1 MTSPLEFTREAK
13 LGKNRRKHKN
23 SKNGCINCK
32 KRRVKC
38 SEDLPACLNCIKHKV
53 TCSYLSYT
61 EQQLQEIRLAKA
73 LNAEDSDDT
82 KPIKTSPGKGRNDS
96 ASPRSAPPSE
106 SVSVA
111 DLNVDLRYVYFATP
125 APALLRTLSPPGV
138 SLGVIPTLQYWP
150 AASQGKGHASELPH
164 TFPCAGPDYHDNHA
178 HLINNESSSQLDE
191 REITQDYDNL
201 LHPTSDGPE
210 RTIIYPVYSIS
221 DRAMRDHLSPPPL
234 PPTYIKPKV
243 QAAPPGVRQARRTL
257 LRTSSYPRPHS
268 TNSLPGALHEPR
280 SFRCVGLAKVNY
292 ISLMLSNIVKTGP
305 RINSGTISL
314 EEIRS
319 FYWSWINSFIY
330 RLHDSPLMF
339 SCLINFSTNYLLSNN
354 LHGLLSITNRSRLK
368 NALIVILVRNYGIV
382 IKLLREALNTA
393 NNPEL
398 CLSVSYI
405 LSLMSIY
412 DPEATLHSINCFR
425 DGLFGVLS
433 HHLHLARK
441 YSHPPTILIPA
452 YLRFMKNIERS
463 VYYPGYDPTC
473 LLEFQEVLVSF
484 DAITQWHVACQARS
498 SEDASSRR
506 ADFLFGKYNDLCQF
520 MSDTLSVYLPQI
532 NYNLD
537 NLALQQQ
544 VLFEML
550 YRWVRFWPSRFLMI
564 NASTHPLEK
573 ILALFYKALQKM
585 LYAILP
591 QIKFFFL
598 RDLELPLMM
607 AVMDVNDDYNIF
619 DHELDQYVC
628 SGDDLPDE
636 LYRTRLGQFKEMV
649 AYLIRLSLYFQR
661 RTTILYR
668 FTMAEE
674 PSQRQFPIDDIKTWM
689 KLIDSIKRAQQEFS
703 YAVGFQEQCIQRF
716 KFTLIQAQHYPSI
729 NHDALVDN
737 ELQPV
742 DFGSLQPNGLV
753 KGDADPFNPN
763 F

>member
-1 MTSPLEFTREAK
+1 MAWPLESMREAK

-61 EQQLQEIRLAKA
+61 DQQLQEIRLAKA
-73 LNAEDSDDT
+73 LSAEDSDDT
-82 KPIKTSPGKGRNDS
+82 KPGKTSPGKERNA
-96 ASPRSAPPSE
+96 ASPRLAPPSE

-111 DLNVDLRYVYFATP
+111 NPNGDLRYTYVA
-125 APALLRTLSPPGV
+125 APAQLRISSTPGV
-138 SLGVIPTLQYWP
+138 SLGIIPTPLQYWP
-150 AASQGKGHASELPH
+150 TASKGTASEFLHSFPH
-164 TFPCAGPDYHDNHA
+164 ADSDHDDNHA
-178 HLINNESSSQLDE
+178 HLINHESSSQLDE

-201 LHPTSDGPE
+201 LQPTSDGPE

-221 DRAMRDHLSPPPL
+221 DRAMRNSLTPPR
-234 PPTYIKPKV
+234 PPTYVNVKV
-243 QAAPPGVRQARRTL
+243 PAVPAGVRQARRAL
-257 LRTSSYPRPHS
+257 SRTSSHPRPHS
-268 TNSLPGALHEPR
+268 THGLPGALHEPC
-280 SFRCVGLAKVNY
+280 SFKCVDQVKVNY
-292 ISLMLSNIVKTGP
+292 INLMSANMIKTEP
-305 RINSGTISL
+305 RIISGTISL

-330 RLHDSPLMF
+330 RLHDSPIMF

-354 LHGLLSITNRSRLK
+354 LHGLLSIASRSRLK

-433 HHLHLARK
+433 HHLHLAQK
-441 YSHPPTILIPA
+441 CSHPPTILISA

-463 VYYPGYDPTC
+463 VYYPGYDPMC
-473 LLEFQEVLVSF
+473 LLEFQEELVNF
-484 DAITQWHVACQARS
+484 DAITQWHVARQAS
-498 SEDASSRR
+498 PSDDASSRR
-506 ADFLFGKYNDLCQF
+506 VDFLLGKYNDLCQF

-598 RDLELPLMM
+598 RDFELPLMM

-628 SGDDLPDE
+628 CEDDLPYE
-636 LYRTRLGQFKEMV
+636 QYRTRLGQFKETV

-661 RTTILYR
+661 RTITLYR

-689 KLIDSIKRAQQEFS
+689 RLLNSIKSARQEFS

-716 KFTLIQAQHYPSI
+716 KLTLIQSQHYPSI
-729 NHDALVDN
+729 HHDALVDN
-737 ELQPV
+737 LLQPV
-742 DFGSLQPNGLV
+742 DFASLQPNGLL
-753 KGDADPFNPN
+753 KGDADPFSPT
-763 F
+763 FESQV